1 MSFGEV
7 VKVVGKSVFEIVK
20 GALVDAEKS
29 MYTDSKKRAIQ
40 AEKLKSVSTNVL
52 ATLRVR
58 YIKNDNRSG
67 VSAVDSEADRRGERV
82 QMMEQYN
89 KRMQN

>member
-7 VKVVGKSVFEIVK
+7 VKVVGKSVFGIVK
-20 GALVDAEKS
+20 GALGDAEKS
-29 MYTDSKKRAIQ
+29 MYTDPKKRAIQ
-40 AEKLKSVSTNVL
+40 VEKLKSVSTNVL

-58 YIKNDNRSG
+58 YIKNDNRPG